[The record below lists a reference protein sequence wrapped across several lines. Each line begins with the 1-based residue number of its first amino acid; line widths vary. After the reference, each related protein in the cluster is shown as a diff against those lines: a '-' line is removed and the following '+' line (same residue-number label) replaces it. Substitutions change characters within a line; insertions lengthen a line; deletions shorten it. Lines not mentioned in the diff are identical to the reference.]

1 MVEVAQRAQKIGGS
15 LMIRIPKDIADAS
28 GIAEGD
34 VVYFNPRKERK
45 SLLGAFPGIGPWKKE
60 NPREF
65 SKYG

>member
-1 MVEVAQRAQKIGGS
+1 
-15 LMIRIPKDIADAS
+15 MIRIPKDIADAS
-28 GIAEGD
+28 GIGEGD